1 MLDKGTIVIGAMLS
15 RDHLHL
21 HIKLFTLPLY
31 AHIPHSVGVVQSVM
45 HTGKLAIVFLN
56 GSYFQIMDPQ
66 R

>member
-21 HIKLFTLPLY
+21 IDIS
-31 AHIPHSVGVVQSVM
+31 AHSVGVVQSVM

-56 GSYFQIMDPQ
+56 GAYFQIMDPQ
-66 R
+66 RQRYYTK